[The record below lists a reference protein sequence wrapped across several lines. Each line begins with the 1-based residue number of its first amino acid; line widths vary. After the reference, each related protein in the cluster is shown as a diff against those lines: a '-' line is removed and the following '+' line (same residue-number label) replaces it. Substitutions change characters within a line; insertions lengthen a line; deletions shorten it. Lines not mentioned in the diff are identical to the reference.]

1 MRVQIVYVHTNFLF
15 ITRITTIM
23 DKKFC
28 HHCGN
33 DTLRRLA
40 VSINDDGT
48 MKYYLSKRPPKLCK
62 KVTYSYMQT
71 FSLSDVI
78 RKQRL
83 ICYVL

>member
-1 MRVQIVYVHTNFLF
+1 
-15 ITRITTIM
+15 M

-33 DTLRRLA
+33 DTLRKLA

-48 MKYYLSKRPPKLCK
+48 MKYYLSKRPPKLRK

-71 FSLSDVI
+71 FLLSDVI
-78 RKQRL
+78 RKQ
-83 ICYVL
+83 